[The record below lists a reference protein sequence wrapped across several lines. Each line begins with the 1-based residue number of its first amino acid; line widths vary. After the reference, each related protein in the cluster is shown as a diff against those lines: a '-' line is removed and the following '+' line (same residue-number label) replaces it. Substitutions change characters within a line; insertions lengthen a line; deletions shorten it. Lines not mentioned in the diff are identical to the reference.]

1 MTAADLRRLGG
12 ALALGAAG
20 GAVFAWGGLPLPWML
35 GAMAATIA
43 GSMSGLPLT
52 VPDRLRF
59 PMLGVLGVLLG
70 SGFTADV
77 AAGMARWGGS
87 LAALSLY
94 ILLAIGVG
102 LLFLRRV
109 ARLDPVSAYFAAAP
123 GGLSEMTVLGERA
136 GGDLRT
142 ISLIHS
148 TRIFA
153 VVFAVPFIVRGL
165 ERGVSAAPPAVGAP
179 ATALDLMIL
188 AACLVVGLWLAPR
201 LRLPVPFLLGP
212 LLFSAAAHVTGLVT
226 VAPPRLA
233 VVVAQVV
240 IGASLGCR
248 FNGVRL
254 RRIGHLLVIG
264 AALGLLLLGVA
275 AAMAGLLDPLVGA
288 SYVALLLAFSPGG
301 IAEMGIV
308 AVALGIDPLF
318 VATHHVARIGL
329 VVLIAPWLYRRA
341 RPGPPPT
348 GPPANGSG

>member
-1 MTAADLRRLGG
+1 MTATDLRRLGA
-12 ALALGAAG
+12 ALILGAAG
-20 GAVFAWGGLPLPWML
+20 GALFARAGLPLPWML
-35 GAMAATIA
+35 GAMTATIA
-43 GSMSGLPLT
+43 GSMSGWPLA

-77 AAGMARWGGS
+77 AAGMVRWIGS
-87 LAALSLY
+87 IAALPLY
-94 ILLAIGVG
+94 ILAAIGVG

-123 GGLSEMTVLGERA
+123 GGLSEMTILGERA

-165 ERGVSAAPPAVGAP
+165 ESSVPVALPADGPPAAV
-179 ATALDLMIL
+179 LDLLFL
-188 AACLVVGLWLAPR
+188 AGCLAIGLWLAPR

-212 LLFSAAAHVTGLVT
+212 LLLSAAAHVTGLVT
-226 VAPPRLA
+226 VAPPRLI
-233 VVVAQVV
+233 VILAQVV

-248 FNGVRL
+248 FNGLRL
-254 RRIGHLLVIG
+254 ARISHLLAIG
-264 AALGLLLLGVA
+264 ALLGLLLLGVA
-275 AAMAGLLDPLVGA
+275 AAIAGLLNPLVDAG
-288 SYVALLLAFSPGG
+288 YVALLLAFSPGG

-318 VATHHVARIGL
+318 VATHHVIRISL
-329 VVLIAPWLYRRA
+329 VVVIAPWLYRRRSSRSPGDA
-341 RPGPPPT
+341 R
-348 GPPANGSG
+348 

>member
-1 MTAADLRRLGG
+1 MTAADRRQLVG
-12 ALALGAAG
+12 ALVLGAAG
-20 GAVFAWGGLPLPWML
+20 GAVFAWAGLPLPWML
-35 GAMAATIA
+35 GAMSATIA
-43 GSMSGLPLT
+43 GSMSGLPLA

-77 AAGMARWGGS
+77 AAGMARWAGS
-87 LAALSLY
+87 LAALPVY
-94 ILLAIGVG
+94 ILVSIGVG

-153 VVFAVPFIVRGL
+153 VVFAVPFIVRWL
-165 ERGVSAAPPAVGAP
+165 ESRVAATLPAAVPPTTGA
-179 ATALDLMIL
+179 DLLVL

-212 LLFSAAAHVTGLVT
+212 LLLSAAAHVTGLVA
-226 VAPPRLA
+226 VAPPRLV
-233 VVVAQVV
+233 VVVAQIV

-248 FNGVRL
+248 FSGVRL
-254 RRIGHLLVIG
+254 ARIGHLLVIG

-275 AAMAGLLDPLVGA
+275 AGTAGLLNPLVGVG
-288 SYVALLLAFSPGG
+288 YVALLLAFSPGG
-301 IAEMGIV
+301 IAEMGII

-329 VVLIAPWLYRRA
+329 VVIIAPWLYRRA
-341 RPGPPPT
+341 RPT
-348 GPPANGSG
+348 SDAE